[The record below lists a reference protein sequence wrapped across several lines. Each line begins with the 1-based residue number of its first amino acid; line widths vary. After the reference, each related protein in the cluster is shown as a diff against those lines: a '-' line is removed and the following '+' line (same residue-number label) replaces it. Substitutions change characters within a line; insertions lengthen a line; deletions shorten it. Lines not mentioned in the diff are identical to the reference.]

1 MKRTAGKGL
10 GRGLD
15 ALLPEEELP
24 EAGSVL
30 EIQLEEIKPNK
41 NQPRRDFDEEKLEAL
56 TSSIKE
62 HGVIQPIV
70 VTKTIFGYEIVAGE
84 RRFRAAKRAGLK
96 TIPAVVRDY
105 SAAQSAEIAL
115 VENLQREDLNPIEEG
130 EGYMSLIRDFD
141 MTQEMVSAAVG
152 KSRSAVANAVRILS
166 LPPAVKKMVEERTIT
181 GGHAKAILSVS
192 GAKERTEF
200 AEYIVSHRLSVRQAE
215 SLSRVWGK
223 RYEEKPEHPK
233 SDREVELEAI
243 GRRLSE
249 RFGTKVH
256 FSGGEKKGKIEIE
269 YYGSDDL
276 ERILSLISE

>member
-1 MKRTAGKGL
+1 MKRPLGKGL

-24 EAGSVL
+24 ESGSVL

-41 NQPRRDFDEEKLEAL
+41 NQPRHDFDEEKLEAL
-56 TSSIKE
+56 TASVRE

-96 TIPAVVRDY
+96 TIPAVIREY
-105 SAAQSAEIAL
+105 SAAQSAQIAL

-166 LPPAVKKMVEERTIT
+166 LPPAVKKMVEERLIT
-181 GGHAKAILSVS
+181 SGHAKAILSVS
-192 GAKERTEF
+192 GSKERTEF
-200 AEYIVSHRLSVRQAE
+200 AEYIAAHRLSVRQAE
-215 SLSRVWGK
+215 SLARSWSK
-223 RYEEKPEHPK
+223 RYEDKAERPK